1 MKNNAHHPDVCPKQK
16 LLCKEG
22 IEIMD
27 FEEVHKNAEEIRRI
41 LRLRTY
47 PLAIKMLKS
56 EADVPEK
63 AKRPGWL
70 VERIK

>member
-1 MKNNAHHPDVCPKQK
+1 MKNNAHYPDVCPKQK
-16 LLCKEG
+16 LLCKVG

-27 FEEVHKNAEEIRRI
+27 FEEVHKNAEEIMKV

>member
-1 MKNNAHHPDVCPKQK
+1 
-16 LLCKEG
+16 
-22 IEIMD
+22 
-27 FEEVHKNAEEIRRI
+27 